1 MKINKLIGVM
11 LIFSCIIMLNG
22 CKKNQYKAYSI
33 TYFDYFDTVTTIIGY
48 EKKEED
54 FNERVIYIENLL
66 KEYHRLYD
74 IYDSYVNINNF
85 KIASYKTSEK
95 GEKVKKANNS

>member
-33 TYFDYFDTVTTIIGY
+33 TYFDTVTTIIGY

-66 KEYHRLYD
+66 KE
-74 IYDSYVNINNF
+74 
-85 KIASYKTSEK
+85 
-95 GEKVKKANNS
+95 

>member
-48 EKKEED
+48 
-54 FNERVIYIENLL
+54 FWYIELL
-66 KEYHRLYD
+66 VHLKYLPQ
-74 IYDSYVNINNF
+74 F
-85 KIASYKTSEK
+85 P
-95 GEKVKKANNS
+95 KVSL

>member
-54 FNERVIYIENLL
+54 FY
-66 KEYHRLYD
+66 
-74 IYDSYVNINNF
+74 
-85 KIASYKTSEK
+85 
-95 GEKVKKANNS
+95 